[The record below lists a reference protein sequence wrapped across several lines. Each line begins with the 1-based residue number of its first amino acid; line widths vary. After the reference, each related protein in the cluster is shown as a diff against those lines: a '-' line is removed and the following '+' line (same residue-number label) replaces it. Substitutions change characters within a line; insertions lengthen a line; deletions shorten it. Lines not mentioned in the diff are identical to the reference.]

1 MTPENQ
7 ETALQ
12 ILQLETQLQQV
23 SEQVKAQIEFYNQ
36 TKASIENLKQKLK
49 NETTGKVKQSFNLG
63 DNTLDLSIY
72 DTNRVTVA
80 DEDLVPPEY
89 ATPVELKGVYQTPD
103 GRFFKN
109 EPNTKLAANIYKAGG
124 DLPEGFTVKTSRSI
138 SIKFNGETL

>member
-49 NETTGKVKQSFNLG
+49 SETSGKVKETLTLG
-63 DNTLDLSIY
+63 DNQLDISIY
-72 DTNRVTVA
+72 DTNRVLVS
-80 DEDLVPPEY
+80 DEELVPPEY

-109 EPNTKLAANIYKAGG
+109 EPNTKLVSNIYKAGG

-138 SIKFNGETL
+138 SIKFNGEAL